1 MVFDVIKVSDTSAK
15 IILQAAGGTL
25 PLKINCNEKGEGGW
39 EVHDVFG
46 VDTNIMVNTKWT
58 GSNSADKPAVE
69 LGTISGDFT
78 EANFYT
84 TVKNIPVR
92 VQKTN
97 STTNEK
103 IWCLLE
109 APKGQAPS
117 KFGCPI
123 TLLWVN
129 ERVFIDGVYNF
140 TEWVTGEDYTLKLRT
155 EE

>member
-1 MVFDVIKVSDTSAK
+1 MVVASLAFSVSPRYSS
-15 IILQAAGGTL
+15 IITADSSIAVGFAIPFPAISGAD
-25 PLKINCNEKGEGGW
+25 P
-39 EVHDVFG
+39 
-46 VDTNIMVNTKWT
+46 WT